1 MKATALFVPVLVT
14 LTFSLATA
22 SPARAAA
29 NGAANPAAAAAA
41 ADDALAVPG
50 YPVARDVPNAH
61 ELPDPKLDYK
71 IAWGIGNGA
80 KDMAAEV
87 NPNLETLARYVNTLH
102 KWGVPKEKRHI
113 IVMFHQR
120 SADFDIVLNNEAFKA
135 KYGKDNPN
143 IPLISAL
150 KKAGV
155 EFRSCGQAVVGRK
168 LDTKDINPD
177 VQVDLWAMTTFFNL
191 QMKGFV
197 RAGN

>member
-1 MKATALFVPVLVT
+1 MKVSALVAPLLMT
-14 LTFSLATA
+14 LTLAA
-22 SPARAAA
+22 VPAVAA
-29 NGAANPAAAAAA
+29 PA
-41 ADDALAVPG
+41 DEPLAVPG

-80 KDMAAEV
+80 KDMTTEI
-87 NPNLETLARYVNTLH
+87 NPNLETLARYVNTLA

-143 IPLISAL
+143 IPLMTAL

-168 LDTKDINPD
+168 LQATDINPD